1 MGFTVLIDPTEARAG
16 TRLPANVIEHATVIA
31 GLEKLTGADLIL
43 SPLDRPTLKEL
54 TQCPA
59 SIQALKMHCGKGIL
73 IQRKSGT
80 DLIGS
85 ISHLPEIQY
94 RIQAWG
100 LPWLLVTGEIRCS
113 PAQKAIVNGRK
124 SGYSYWSV
132 LGALDSWILRGG
144 GVTILQRDNLIA
156 KWLSDMSK
164 RLGEVE
170 TPELILPQRPV
181 QKLTKDAQIDQIVAT
196 LMTFPRIGQTTAVAL
211 ARQCG
216 SLRAAL
222 KMLGDPGVLKR
233 KDRVEGV
240 GPKLIEEFRKVM
252 SLGEGEGL

>member
-59 SIQALKMHCGKGIL
+59 SIQALKMHCQAGCL
-73 IQRKSGT
+73 IQRKSGG
-80 DLIGS
+80 DFIGS
-85 ISHLPEIQY
+85 ISKLPEIEY
-94 RIQAWG
+94 RMSQWG
-100 LPWLLVTGEIRCS
+100 LPYLLVTGELRCS
-113 PAQKAIVNGRK
+113 PAQKAIINGRK
-124 SGYSYWSV
+124 TGYSYWAIH
-132 LGALDSWILRGG
+132 GALDSWQLRGG
-144 GVTILQRDNLIA
+144 YVTILAKDSLIS
-156 KWLSDMSK
+156 KWLSDQAQRLSK
-164 RLGEVE
+164 SSESV
-170 TPELILPQRPV
+170 LIWPQRAR
-181 QKLTKDAQIDQIVAT
+181 QELTQDQNLDQIVMT
-196 LMTFPRIGQTTAVAL
+196 LMSFPRIGQTTAVAL

-252 SLGEGEGL
+252 GLREGESL

>member
-1 MGFTVLIDPTEARAG
+1 MIFVEPSEIRSG
-16 TRLPANVIEHATVIA
+16 TRLPDNVIAHAVVLKD
-31 GLEKLTGADLIL
+31 LEKLTGADLIL

-144 GVTILQRDNLIA
+144 GITILQRDNLIA

-170 TPELILPQRPV
+170 TPELILPQRPI
-181 QKLTKDAQIDQIVAT
+181 QKLTKEAELDQIVAT
-196 LMTFPRIGQTTAVAL
+196 LMTFPRIGQTTAVAI

-222 KMLGDPGVLKR
+222 RMLGDPGVLKR
-233 KDRVEGV
+233 KDRVEGI
-240 GPKLIEEFRKVM
+240 GPKLIEEFRRAIGLK
-252 SLGEGEGL
+252 EGESL